1 MPLNVTTLGHT
12 KSDLQFAVKI
22 SFKKKYPS
30 NLISQDANLELFP
43 DPTYKLAKLE
53 RLHMS
58 GPLGNAVTK
67 YLLRGADAISSISLG
82 IEWFDAAFCSTQPDG
97 RSDYMGKEYLV
108 RRKSLF

>member
-1 MPLNVTTLGHT
+1 M
-12 KSDLQFAVKI
+12 
-22 SFKKKYPS
+22 
-30 NLISQDANLELFP
+30 ISQDANLELFP

-108 RRKSLF
+108 RRKSLL